1 MSHRRCIYLAM
12 ILSCLALSG
21 CATTTSTPGET
32 TADSLLQ
39 RDVQRFITAF
49 ERSHGSAG
57 EVVDTKVVS
66 IEGSVATEQWYV
78 QRGDT
83 VVIYTLKFTPSPLG
97 GTDVQWTVPEQD
109 QKKP

>member
-1 MSHRRCIYLAM
+1 MSHRRCIFLAI
-12 ILSCLALSG
+12 ILFCLALSG
-21 CATTTSTPGET
+21 CVAPTSTPGET

-49 ERSHGSAG
+49 ERSHGSG
-57 EVVDTKVVS
+57 KVVDTKVVS
-66 IEGSVATEQWYV
+66 IKGSVATEQWYV

-83 VVIYTLKFTPSPLG
+83 VVIYTPKFIPSPLG
-97 GTDVQWTVPEQD
+97 GTAIQWTTIPEQD

>member
-1 MSHRRCIYLAM
+1 MSHRRCIFLAI

-21 CATTTSTPGET
+21 CVAPTSTPGET

-49 ERSHGSAG
+49 ERSHGSG
-57 EVVDTKVVS
+57 KVVDTKVVS
-66 IEGSVATEQWYV
+66 IEGNVATEQWYV
-78 QRGDT
+78 QRGED
-83 VVIYTLKFTPSPLG
+83 VVIYTVKFIPSPLG
-97 GTDVQWTVPEQD
+97 GTDIQWTMPEQD